1 MKQVSTLLLI
11 LLVPFM
17 LVAQQQSSL
26 DIAMRYLESQAKTL
40 GVTSSDL
47 ADLAIDKEYQTVT
60 NGVTHL
66 YLIQRHQGVEVYN
79 AIANVN
85 IQNGKV
91 LFAGNR
97 LISNLASKVNTTQP
111 VITPTQALEKALLH
125 LGTTPA
131 KTFSLLERVSD
142 HEMTY
147 DKGDFSHENV
157 PVKLRL
163 QPMKNGTVRLV
174 WDMAIDLV
182 KGLDY
187 WSIRVDAITGEILDQ
202 HSWTIHCSFGS
213 DAEEGCDHN
222 HAVTHRQMKS
232 VKEAREQ
239 NRTTTGSVPNSYNVF
254 AFPIESP
261 AHGDRS
267 IVVDPAD
274 PVASPFGWHDINGVA
289 GAEYTYTRGNNV
301 RAFDARNANTT
312 SNGNEPNGGAQLE
325 FDFPLDENAEPET
338 FTDAATVNLFYAIN
352 MFHDKTYHYGF
363 NEEAGNFQATNYTNN
378 GQGGDFVNGLA
389 QYGAVGLQNI
399 NNADFS
405 TPSDGGNG
413 RMRMFL
419 WDRSAA
425 GAVEYLNI
433 DAPSEVAGK
442 VQTSLA
448 SFGPQINSTPTTGE
462 IVIVDD
468 GTGNPTQGCFNPTNN
483 LNGKIALIDRGN
495 CEFGKKILNAEKA
508 GAIAVI
514 ICNFEDAFVNM
525 GAGAVGD
532 QVTIP
537 SVFVRQSDCAV
548 FRVFA
553 DMGLTATIAAPV
565 DPTDPDYLDGTLDN
579 GIICHENGHGV
590 SNRLTGGPGQ
600 AGCLGGEE
608 QMGEGWSDFMTLIL
622 TAKEGDTPE
631 MKRGIG
637 TFVSR
642 EANNG
647 KGIRNFPYS
656 TDMVINPVTY
666 NDIRTFSVP
675 HGVGSVWCSMLWDL
689 YWAMA
694 DKYGYD
700 PDFDNPDSG
709 NNKAIQLVMD
719 GMKMQACTPGFIDGR
734 DAILAADQANNNGE
748 NQCLIWEVFAR
759 RGLGVNA
766 DQGTSALRSDGV
778 ENFDVPDCRPELKVR
793 KAVTSV
799 INAGDPIDVI
809 LTVKNDRPDAVT
821 GVVVRDLIP
830 ENATFVAASSS
841 MMATQ
846 NGDELMFNIGNM
858 AAGTSL
864 EITYTLNTSEVHGS
878 DLIYYEPCEEDDID
892 IWLKEWVDGANELYF
907 EVSDYQVNNGTNAWG
922 ILNSDTT
929 LRSNLYLIEPVTL
942 DADKP
947 ILRFSHSYNTEYRVD
962 AGFVQVSTDYGVNW
976 LDVRDKLFREPYALG
991 GIQYS
996 TFSVP
1001 NSVGFTGSS
1010 DGFVDTYIDL
1020 SEYAGQDVVIRWLF
1034 ACDGNTADVT
1044 NGWFID
1050 DVTFMDMY
1058 HYNSEVC
1065 LSFDQG
1071 ADFCDL
1077 PSGKGTFVEHSTTGI
1092 DNEPTLEGVR
1102 VYPNPAREGLYVTID
1117 RGTPADYQITLTS
1130 MDGKSLWTQSLAGT
1144 TYQTIQIPLQSAMTG
1159 LYVIK
1164 IESAEGVFVEKVVVK
1179 P

>member
-1 MKQVSTLLLI
+1 
-11 LLVPFM
+11 M

-26 DIAMRYLESQAKTL
+26 DIAMRYLESQSKQL
-40 GVTSSDL
+40 GLNASDLSDL
-47 ADLAIDKEYQTVT
+47 AISNEYQTVA
-60 NGVTHL
+60 NGVSHL
-66 YLIQRHQGVEVYN
+66 YLVQRHQGIEVYN
-79 AIANVN
+79 AIANLN
-85 IQNGKV
+85 IQKGKV
-91 LFAGNR
+91 IYAGNR
-97 LISNLASKVNTTQP
+97 MMTNLASRVNTLKP
-111 VITPTQALEKALLH
+111 AITPSQALEKALLH
-125 LGTTPA
+125 LGVTPTNA
-131 KTFSLLERVSD
+131 LSILERISD
-142 HEMTY
+142 HEVTFA
-147 DKGDFSHENV
+147 KGDFSHENV
-157 PVKLRL
+157 PVKLRY
-163 QPMKNGTVRLV
+163 QPLANGQVRLA

-182 KGLDY
+182 QGQDY
-187 WSIRVDAITGEILDQ
+187 WSLRVDAVTGEILDQ
-202 HSWTIHCSFGS
+202 HSWTVHCSFGQA
-213 DAEEGCDHN
+213 AEEGCDHS
-222 HAVTHRQMKS
+222 HAVTHRELVS
-232 VKEAREQ
+232 VKKARQEQ
-239 NRTTTGSVPNSYNVF
+239 RTTGSVPNSYNVF

-274 PVASPFGWHDINGVA
+274 PIASPFGWHDTNGVP
-289 GAEYTYTRGNNV
+289 GPEFTHTRGNNV
-301 RAFDARNANTT
+301 RAFEARDGNT
-312 SNGNEPNGGAQLE
+312 SSKNNEPDGGSQLE
-325 FDFPLDENAEPET
+325 FDFPLDENSEPES

-352 MFHDKTYHYGF
+352 MIHDKTFHFGF
-363 NEEAGNFQATNYTNN
+363 DEVSGNFQAKNYSNQ
-378 GQGGDFVNGLA
+378 GMGGDFVNGLA
-389 QYGAVGLQNI
+389 QFGAVGLQNI

-405 TPSDGGNG
+405 TPADGGSG

-425 GAVEYLNI
+425 GAVEYLHI

-448 SFGPQINSTPTTGE
+448 SFGPQITSTPTTGE
-462 IVIVDD
+462 IVIVND
-468 GTGNPTQGCFNPTNN
+468 GTANATQGCFNPVNN

-525 GAGAVGD
+525 GAGAVGS

-537 SVFVRQSDCAV
+537 SVFVRQSDCAT

-553 DMGLTATIAAPV
+553 GLGLTATIAAPV

-579 GIICHENGHGV
+579 GIISHEFGHGI
-590 SNRLTGGPGQ
+590 SNRLTGGPSQ

-608 QMGEGWSDFMTLIL
+608 QMGEGWSDFMTLIMS
-622 TAKEGDTPE
+622 AKEGDTGPQ
-631 MKRGIG
+631 KRGIG

-656 TDMVINPVTY
+656 TDMIINPVTY
-666 NDIRTFSVP
+666 NDVRTLSVP

-694 DKYGYD
+694 DQYGYD

-719 GMKMQACTPGFIDGR
+719 GMKMQACSPGFIDGR
-734 DAILAADQANNNGE
+734 DAILAADLANNNGE

-766 DQGTSALRSDGV
+766 TQGSSASRSDGT
-778 ENFDVPDCRPELKVR
+778 ENFEVPDCRPELKVR
-793 KAVTSV
+793 KEVTS
-799 INAGDPIDVI
+799 IIHAGDNIDVI
-809 LTVKNDRPDAVT
+809 LRVKNDRPDDVT
-821 GVVVRDLIP
+821 GVVVKDVVP
-830 ENATFVAASSS
+830 DNATFIAGSAS

-846 NGDELMFNIGNM
+846 NGDQLQWTIGNM
-858 AAGTSL
+858 AAGSEL
-864 EITYTLNTSEVHGS
+864 EITYSLATSEVHGS
-878 DLIYYEPCEEDDID
+878 DLLYYQPCEEDDID
-892 IWLKEWVDGANELYF
+892 IWLKEYVDGANQLFF
-907 EVSDYQVNNGTNAWG
+907 EVSDYKVNSGTNAWG

-929 LRSNLYLIEPVTL
+929 IRSNLYLIEPVTL

-962 AGFVQVSTDYGVNW
+962 GGFVQVSTDYGVNW

-1001 NSVGFTGSS
+1001 NTVAFTGAS
-1010 DGFVDTYIDL
+1010 DGFIDTYIDL
-1020 SEYAGQDVVIRWLF
+1020 SEYAGQDIVVRWLF

-1044 NGWFID
+1044 DGWFID

-1058 HYNSEVC
+1058 NYNTEACV
-1065 LSFDQG
+1065 SFDQG

-1077 PSGKGTFVEHSTTGI
+1077 PGGKGTFVEHSTTGI
-1092 DNEPTLEGVR
+1092 TNEPDLEGIN
-1102 VYPNPAREGLYVTID
+1102 VYPNPAQEQLFVTID
-1117 RGTPADYQITLTS
+1117 RGTPADYQITMTS
-1130 MDGKSLWTQSLAGT
+1130 LEGKALWTQQVKGA
-1144 TYQTIQIPLQSAMTG
+1144 TYQTVQIPIPQTTMGMYL
-1159 LYVIK
+1159 IK
-1164 IESAEGVFVEKVVVK
+1164 IQSDEGVFVKKVVIK